1 MHLPDITS
9 CLYHITT
16 DTYFLHVLQFDLL
29 LQISFFGIALFADI
43 IKNLVTKLI
52 FVRHTH
58 EGGEQVTD
66 FQEVYNLYFRDVYRY
81 ALSLCR
87 NELVAEEITQE
98 TFYKALDKLGSF
110 DGKCKVSVWLCQIAK
125 NTYISMCRK
134 DKHLDP
140 CADTTLI
147 PCVGSIEDRFCDQE
161 TAFAIHKVLHTLE
174 EPYKEVFSLRTF
186 GELSFKQIAELFGR
200 TETWARVTYHR
211 ARLKIKEELK

>member
-1 MHLPDITS
+1 M
-9 CLYHITT
+9 
-16 DTYFLHVLQFDLL
+16 
-29 LQISFFGIALFADI
+29 
-43 IKNLVTKLI
+43 
-52 FVRHTH
+52 
-58 EGGEQVTD
+58 TD

-87 NELVAEEITQE
+87 NESVAEEITQE

-110 DGKCKVSVWLCQIAK
+110 DAKCKVSVWLCQIAK

-140 CADTTLI
+140 GADTTLI
-147 PCVGSIEDRFCDQE
+147 PCVANIEDSFCDQE
-161 TAFAIHKVLHTLE
+161 TAFAIHKVLHALE

-200 TETWARVTYHR
+200 TESWARVTYHR